1 MIAVDSTV
9 RDWLALSLAL
19 GPASS
24 HLRPLLA
31 ALKSPAAVLSA
42 DEAALTAADKTLRP
56 GALTVLTHAARLYE
70 EADRILAECADKN
83 VRVICPGDVEFSPAL
98 SDLAK
103 PPAVLFL
110 TGQPL
115 SRAMPAMG
123 IVGTRAPDAYG
134 IRQTYTLSFVLAAS
148 GMPVVSGLAR
158 GVDGMAAVGALEAG
172 GTTVGV
178 LGCGIEVV
186 YPRRHETLYAA
197 VAEKG
202 TLVSEYVPGTPPN
215 AWQFPERNR
224 LIAALSDGLAVME
237 AGVHSGALI
246 TARYAQAGDKPVFAL
261 PGDVDA
267 ARSAGCNRLLRHGAR
282 VLLDPRDVL
291 AHFWRELPGLPYQR
305 VEMPGEP
312 DDATL
317 ERYGLSPLSDRVAP
331 AVSEKPR
338 NGAGKPQAEQ
348 AEEEPDADSAAALLA
363 AFSEA
368 ERAFYRALPDEPF
381 TVDVLIAAGMPVADA
396 FAGVTELELEGLLTA
411 GPGGTYVK
419 KYSV

>member
-1 MIAVDSTV
+1 MDNAV

-24 HLRPLLA
+24 HLRPLLT
-31 ALKSPAAVLSA
+31 ALGSPAAVLSS
-42 DEAALTAADKTLRP
+42 DEATLTAADKTLRP
-56 GALTVLTHAARLYE
+56 GAIAVLTHAARLYE
-70 EADRILAECADKN
+70 EADRVLAECNDKG
-83 VRVICPGDVEFSPAL
+83 VRVVCPGDGEFAPAL
-98 SDLAK
+98 TELAK

-110 TGQPL
+110 RGLPL
-115 SRAMPAMG
+115 TRTMPAMG

-134 IRQTYTLSFVLAAS
+134 IKETYKLSFVLAAS

-158 GVDGMAAVGALEAG
+158 GIDGMAAVGALEAG
-172 GTTVGV
+172 GVTVGV
-178 LGCGIEVV
+178 LGCGIDVV
-186 YPRRHETLYAA
+186 YPRRHEVLYAA

-202 TLVSEYVPGTPPN
+202 TLVSEYLPGTPPN

-237 AGVHSGALI
+237 AGAHSGALI
-246 TARYAQAGDKPVFAL
+246 TARHAQATDKPVFAL
-261 PGDVDA
+261 PGDADT

-291 AHFWRELPGLPYQR
+291 AHFWRELPGLPY
-305 VEMPGEP
+305 VHVKPPAAP
-312 DDATL
+312 DDAVYK
-317 ERYGLSPLSDRVAP
+317 RYGLSPLSDRVAP
-331 AVSEKPR
+331 AVAEKPR
-338 NGAGKPQAEQ
+338 NGVEKPKEEPT
-348 AEEEPDADSAAALLA
+348 EEEPDADSAAALLA

-381 TVDVLIAAGMPVADA
+381 TVDVLVAAGMPVAEA

-411 GPGGTYVK
+411 RPGGFYVK